1 MLGDYRLSNK
11 KLSKSLFFIVV
22 QCHFNAEIF
31 QEVENNWAFSY
42 LWMDVNKKI
51 CLVKLF
57 FCQDNFT
64 IKD

>member
-31 QEVENNWAFSY
+31 QKEKNNWAFSY
-42 LWMDVNKKI
+42 FWMDVNKKYVWLS
-51 CLVKLF
+51 CSFVKTTLP
-57 FCQDNFT
+57 
-64 IKD
+64 